1 MIEIKINN
9 DGTASELV
17 EGRRRE
23 LFEDLHSAFI
33 AMHSISVEVFGDK
46 LGSALMD
53 KFADMIKDETIKREY
68 EASMQELENAK
79 K

>member
-9 DGTASELV
+9 DGTATQFI

-23 LFEDLHSAFI
+23 LFEDLHRAFI
-33 AMHSISVEVFGDK
+33 SMHSIAVEVFGDK
-46 LGSALMD
+46 LGLAIMD

-68 EASMQELENAK
+68 EASTTQVEYE
-79 K
+79 

>member
-9 DGTASELV
+9 DGTATQFV

-23 LFEDLHSAFI
+23 LFEDLHRAFI
-33 AMHSISVEVFGDK
+33 SMHSIAVEVFGDK
-46 LGSALMD
+46 LGLAIMD

-68 EASMQELENAK
+68 EASPSQVEYE
-79 K
+79 

>member
-9 DGTASELV
+9 DGTATQFI

-23 LFEDLHSAFI
+23 LFEDLHRAFI
-33 AMHSISVEVFGDK
+33 SMHSIAVEVFGDK
-46 LGSALMD
+46 LGLAIMD

-68 EASMQELENAK
+68 EATTTQVEYE
-79 K
+79 